1 MITSIIPFNNDPL
14 GCYNYIDQKRYYTT
28 TTTGSV
34 TSTINILDFSNTGDS
49 LVSSTFTI
57 NCTSIGSSPN
67 IVAYYT
73 GHIIVSITD
82 GVATVVCSNIN
93 EVCSESESIQVSIDI
108 DTSSNPPHIYCSFTG
123 VESYTIYWAIEISFK
138 IIDGLADPYC
148 PQPSTYIEGTPGPD
162 ENNDPSPSDGP
173 PNTALPPAPEPINNH
188 NIIIP
193 PEPEIPDNDQEDTI

>member
-1 MITSIIPFNNDPL
+1 MITSIIPFNNDPI
-14 GCYNYIDQKRYYTT
+14 GCYKYIDQKKYYTIT
-28 TTTGSV
+28 TVGNATNI
-34 TSTINILDFSNTGDS
+34 INILDFSNTGDS
-49 LVSSTFTI
+49 SVSATFSI

-73 GHIIVSITD
+73 GHIIVSVTD

-108 DTSSNPPHIYCSFTG
+108 DTSSNPPNIYCSLTG
-123 VESYTIYWAIEISFK
+123 VESYTIYWAIESTFK

-148 PQPSTYIEGTPGPD
+148 PQPSVYVEGTTRPD
-162 ENNDPSPSDGP
+162 ENDDPSPSDGP
-173 PNTALPPAPEPINNH
+173 SNITLPPAPDPINNN

-193 PEPEIPDNDQEDTI
+193 PEPEIPDNDEEDTI